1 MDKRGGGIKIF
12 LRNIFLSQCRK
23 TSQGNPLLILS
34 FQVSKNLRD
43 KRKGG
48 GASKSSAEDFLSNSA
63 EYFVGQPFCAV
74 FQNFSGAKKFRERM
88 GEYQD
93 YPSNN
98 FSLTVPK
105 NFVGQTC

>member
-1 MDKRGGGIKIF
+1 MLGIKE
-12 LRNIFLSQCRK
+12 R
-23 TSQGNPLLILS
+23 
-34 FQVSKNLRD
+34 
-43 KRKGG
+43 
-48 GASKSSAEDFLSNSA
+48 GASASSAEDFLSHSA

-74 FQNFSGAKKFRERM
+74 FQKFSGGKKFRERK

>member
-1 MDKRGGGIKIF
+1 MD
-12 LRNIFLSQCRK
+12 
-23 TSQGNPLLILS
+23 
-34 FQVSKNLRD
+34 
-43 KRKGG
+43 KGG
-48 GASKSSAEDFLSNSA
+48 GGVSRFSFENNFSHSAEEFRRGIFYCFINFKSRKMLGIKERGASTSSAEDFLSHSA

-74 FQNFSGAKKFRERM
+74 FQNFSGAKKFRERK